1 MLALLNNSAY
11 NKLIPINNKLRGKLN
26 PMVTKNKL
34 KGFTIVELLI
44 VIVIIG
50 ILAAIT
56 VVSFSGI
63 TARANTASEQS
74 AANAVISKALV
85 YKASAGQYPIKIGTL
100 TGLATTDPAYLTG
113 VTSTTSTPTALLST
127 PPAAQYNTVQYF
139 ICASKTGN
147 VAAATYATDISS
159 DSGVSFISTTTVT
172 GIIAKFW
179 NFSNGAVDATIYD
192 GQTATANGVNVGCVA
207 SAY

>member
-1 MLALLNNSAY
+1 
-11 NKLIPINNKLRGKLN
+11 
-26 PMVTKNKL
+26 MVTKNKV

-63 TARANTASEQS
+63 TAKANTASEQS

-85 YKASAGQYPIKIGTL
+85 YKASVGQYPIKIGTL
-100 TGLATTDPAYLTG
+100 TGLATTDPAYLSG
-113 VTSTTSTPTALLST
+113 VTNSTSLTA
-127 PPAAQYNTVQYF
+127 PASPYNTVQYL

-147 VAAATYATDISS
+147 VAASTYATDISS
-159 DSGVSFISTTTVT
+159 DSGVSFVSTTTVT
-172 GIIAKFW
+172 GIIAKYWDFTT
-179 NFSNGAVDATIYD
+179 GAANQTSIYD
-192 GQTATANGVNVGCVA
+192 GQIATANGVNVGCVA

>member
-1 MLALLNNSAY
+1 
-11 NKLIPINNKLRGKLN
+11 
-26 PMVTKNKL
+26 MVTKNKR

-63 TARANTASEQS
+63 TAKANTASEQS

-100 TGLATTDPAYLTG
+100 TGLATTDPAYLSG
-113 VTSTTSTPTALLST
+113 VTNSTSLTAAPATP
-127 PPAAQYNTVQYF
+127 YNTVSY
-139 ICASKTGN
+139 ILCGTKGSN
-147 VAAATYATDISS
+147 VAVTASTDFTTDGTSWVA
-159 DSGVSFISTTTVT
+159 GTTVT
-172 GIIAKFW
+172 GIIARHWDFTT
-179 NFSNGAVDATIYD
+179 GAVNPVLTGTVPTTDSKTIYD
-192 GQTATANGVNVGCVA
+192 GQVVTANSINVGCAV